1 MRKIQK
7 NLVLSMATAAA
18 LLSFSVGATFALFTD
33 RSETAISM
41 GAGQI
46 DTTASLSL
54 LGTWSAKAD
63 ANGGLVDEYGEKYIL
78 EAQDLGS
85 FVNGG
90 SASVSGT
97 TLSMERITPGDKVSF
112 RLSLTNESTV
122 NIQAR
127 LKITVPEEDYLL
139 ASVLDFTF
147 GQTTKRGVAA
157 YYSAWTNMVQ
167 GVDTSETF
175 DFAFYMPIDADNLY
189 QGSSAHYTFAIE
201 AVQGNAATS
210 GEERYYQIES
220 QATALGSGD
229 VSVVGS
235 GTQAVTTLTTNKD
248 LQSSAPSSTT
258 ETVSVSVPSGVT
270 LDNGAKALTLVVSE
284 VEEQP
289 ALAIEAGEEVNVSY
303 NLDVAGLSSS
313 NTTPLTVAVPY
324 SSVAAPTKIVH
335 TKQDGTVETIL
346 PYSDNNPT
354 GFTYAQG
361 YITFQTT
368 SFSSFSIVTQPQR
381 VYFTDNWNWGK
392 VHAYMWKTVGGDT
405 ITNAD
410 WPGVEMNFEETDRD
424 GHWVYSLP
432 CESYEWVIFNG
443 DGRQT
448 YDTQISSGYQYWC
461 SSEGTDKKI
470 NAGKSQH
477 QYESIYF
484 AKPADWAAIYVY
496 LFNSETKATERSW
509 PGYQLTHAVS
519 ENEFGQSI
527 YQVNYGSWDTAVF
540 NVGSDANQTPDIP
553 VENGKQYFFDKNG
566 AIGSVDYARYC
577 PSGTTLRTAIDAG
590 SPGGRIRLQ
599 DAQYVIDEPFEITK
613 DITIDLNGQNIS
625 YSGSSLNIFTIAE
638 GVTLTLTD
646 SSDKVQYGKW
656 DGNDY
661 VLSDSSSEGATR
673 FEGGVIYNGKGYPDL
688 HPSIYDERNGG
699 AIINR
704 GTLIIDGANIAGN
717 SVAGN
722 AAGIS
727 NLGGTVTLKN
737 GQISDN
743 KASDGSGAAIYNDGG
758 TFNMTG
764 GTISGNDATRGAIIV
779 RGATFNMTGGTI
791 SNNTAK
797 RYMIDVTPGLNN
809 SYGVVNLSGGTISN
823 NVTTENI
830 GSAFFV
836 RAGCTFNM
844 TGGTISGN
852 TSAHWIAKNDPYDLV
867 YSGGAVVL
875 YETCNASLH
884 GGRIENN
891 IGGGVY
897 CGDQGSH
904 INLGGNIYIY
914 DNYFDSDKTIRL
926 DVFMDVWRGKAPV
939 LDLAFGEDAKVGLY
953 EGHFLND
960 PDTYGCLLKVG
971 IDFTNVQTEILSHLV
986 SDRGATLIY
995 QADCYSNVH
1004 YWNHEAYI
1012 RQIAG

>member
-63 ANGGLVDEYGEKYIL
+63 VNGQLVDEYGEKYIL

-139 ASVLDFTF
+139 ASVLDFTY

-220 QATALGSGD
+220 QATALASGD
-229 VSVVGS
+229 ISVVGS

-313 NTTPLTVAVPY
+313 NTTPLTVTVPY

-354 GFTYAQG
+354 GFAYAQG

-368 SFSSFSIVTQPQR
+368 SFSLFTVVTEPERIFFTNDLGWSDVYAYLWNDAGNNGPFPGVKMTRLEGQNELGQSTYSIPCGSYTKAI
-381 VYFTDNWNWGK
+381 FNNGSDKT
-392 VHAYMWKTVGGDT
+392 KTVD
-405 ITNAD
+405 ID
-410 WPGVEMNFEETDRD
+410 FES
-424 GHWVYSLP
+424 GH
-432 CESYEWVIFNG
+432 
-443 DGRQT
+443 R
-448 YDTQISSGYQYWC
+448 YWC
-461 SSEGTDKKI
+461 DSGSSPYNVGHM
-470 NAGKSQH
+470 AFGC
-477 QYESIYF
+477 IYF
-484 AKPADWAAIYVY
+484 AKPNEWSDAYVY
-496 LFNSETKATERSW
+496 LFGGSGSGGADW
-509 PGYQLTHAVS
+509 PGRQLSTVVS
-519 ENEFGQSI
+519 INEYGQNI
-527 YQVNYGSWDTAVF
+527 YSVIYGNYTQVVF
-540 NVGSDANQTPDIP
+540 NNGNGTQTVDIP
-553 VENGKQYFFDKNG
+553 IQSGEQYYLTGTYTDDPEKAEAEVAHLPF
-566 AIGSVDYARYC
+566 ARYC
-577 PSGTTLRTAIDAG
+577 GTLAEAIADSAD
-590 SPGGRIRLQ
+590 GGTIKLQ
-599 DAQYVIDEPFEITK
+599 KEQCVIDSTFVIDK
-613 DITIDLNGQNIS
+613 NITIDLNGQNIS
-625 YSGSSLNIFTIAE
+625 YSGSSLNIFTVAE

-646 SSDKVQYGKW
+646 SSGKVQYGKW
-656 DGNDY
+656 VGNEY
-661 VLSDSSSEGATR
+661 VLSGTYSEGTTE
-673 FEGGVIYNGKGYPDL
+673 FVGGVIHNGKGYPDL

-717 SVAGN
+717 SVGGN

-758 TFNMTG
+758 TFNMEG

-779 RGATFNMTGGTI
+779 RGATFNMSGGTI
-791 SNNTAK
+791 SHNTAK

-809 SYGVVNLSGGTISN
+809 SYGVVNLEGGSISN

-867 YSGGAVVL
+867 YGGGAVVL

-904 INLGGNIYIY
+904 INLGGDIYIY